1 MNRRGPCSAHAYDTM
16 RDTDQPLTKCSPGG
30 IWRQKDE
37 QDAAKKEWLILTGAK
52 KKKKSS
58 MVLRRWNQN

>member
-1 MNRRGPCSAHAYDTM
+1 MNRNGPCSAHVYDTV
-16 RDTDQPLTKCSPGG
+16 RDTDQPLTKCNPGG

-37 QDAAKKEWLILTGAK
+37 QDTAKKEWLILTGAE
-52 KKKKSS
+52 KKKSS